1 MAVLRAEDG
10 KRLYF
15 VSCPECSASNPV
27 NATVCWHCEHSL
39 PDPGAPNPSFFPVL
53 HDEVPGEAAN
63 DEPGWGA
70 STSLMV
76 APDDHGTVVASD
88 ATRRAA
94 WRGGFV
100 GAGLIAAAAGL
111 AFLLFGRADEKPAP
125 LPRTMAPLEV
135 GRALSATP
143 PVTAVLPTPT
153 PAPTPA
159 PMPSPPR
166 AAVIAPAVAEA
177 DAPAPPP
184 VKGPCTP
191 DIAALGLC
199 SIDSR

>member
-39 PDPGAPNPSFFPVL
+39 PDPGTPNPSFFPVL

-70 STSLMV
+70 STSLV
-76 APDDHGTVVASD
+76 LAPDEHGTVVAAD
-88 ATRRAA
+88 AARRAA

-125 LPRTMAPLEV
+125 LSQAIAPLEADRTV
-135 GRALSATP
+135 SATP
-143 PVTAVLPTPT
+143 PVAAVLSMPIPK
-153 PAPTPA
+153 
-159 PMPSPPR
+159 PSPPPR
-166 AAVIAPAVAEA
+166 AVVAPAVAEA